1 MQVSRRRC
9 KLVMNAS
16 VFFFFLY
23 SQTRMWF
30 VYVCDTVWPVT
41 AVSLPGFL
49 LFFFVFFL
57 LLFLSKIETMRHC
70 RPPSHISVCSA
81 LDRARDSAALKL
93 PLLSRLPAYF
103 PSVRLDFVFLVILWA
118 AGVFRTTEFCQLI
131 CVHEITARMCQTFCL
146 SEKKHKK
153 QKRCLALFSS
163 VLTVDLLK
171 RPFTTYRSGI

>member
-1 MQVSRRRC
+1 MQTSDECFCIFFFSLFTNKDVICVRLRHCLASHCRFFARFP
-9 KLVMNAS
+9 S
-16 VFFFFLY
+16 VFF
-23 SQTRMWF
+23 R
-30 VYVCDTVWPVT
+30 
-41 AVSLPGFL
+41 
-49 LFFFVFFL
+49 FFL

-118 AGVFRTTEFCQLI
+118 AGVFRTTEFCQLT

>member
-1 MQVSRRRC
+1 MQVSWRRC

-16 VFFFFLY
+16 VFFFFFIHKQGCDLCTSATLFGQ
-23 SQTRMWF
+23 SQPF
-30 VYVCDTVWPVT
+30 LCQ
-41 AVSLPGFL
+41 VSFS
-49 LFFFVFFL
+49 FFSFFL
-57 LLFLSKIETMRHC
+57 LLFLSEIETMRHC

-118 AGVFRTTEFCQLI
+118 AGVFRTTEFCQLT
-131 CVHEITARMCQTFCL
+131 CVHEITARMCQNFCL

-153 QKRCLALFSS
+153 QKWCLALFSS

>member
-1 MQVSRRRC
+1 MQVSWRRC

-103 PSVRLDFVFLVILWA
+103 PSVRLDFSVSSDFMSRWRFQNNRILSTYLRAWNHRPNVSDFLSLW
-118 AGVFRTTEFCQLI
+118 
-131 CVHEITARMCQTFCL
+131 
-146 SEKKHKK
+146 EK
-153 QKRCLALFSS
+153 
-163 VLTVDLLK
+163 T
-171 RPFTTYRSGI
+171 

>member
-1 MQVSRRRC
+1 MQTSDECFCIFFFSLFTNKDVICVRLRHCLASHCRFFARFP
-9 KLVMNAS
+9 S
-16 VFFFFLY
+16 VFF
-23 SQTRMWF
+23 R
-30 VYVCDTVWPVT
+30 V
-41 AVSLPGFL
+41 
-49 LFFFVFFL
+49 FL

-118 AGVFRTTEFCQLI
+118 AGVFRTTEFCQLT
-131 CVHEITARMCQTFCL
+131 CVREITARMCQTFCL

>member
-1 MQVSRRRC
+1 MQTSDECFCIFFFSLFTNKDVICVRLRHCLASHSRFFARFP
-9 KLVMNAS
+9 S
-16 VFFFFLY
+16 VFF
-23 SQTRMWF
+23 R
-30 VYVCDTVWPVT
+30 V
-41 AVSLPGFL
+41 
-49 LFFFVFFL
+49 FL

-118 AGVFRTTEFCQLI
+118 AGVFRTTEFCQLT
-131 CVHEITARMCQTFCL
+131 CVREITARMCQTFCL

-153 QKRCLALFSS
+153 QKWCLALFSS